1 MDDDIFECL
10 PDDMKPIVETVEISD
25 SAFLRIDRFLYHD
38 EDVVHLNIYTEGKQ
52 SAMALKEFLMVLIES
67 EETEVGQDQLYN
79 EDDTLS
85 EVWKTSVMVIKSTKG
100 LNALVGEEE

>member
-10 PDDMKPIVETVEISD
+10 PDDMKPIVETEEIAD
-25 SAFLRIDRFLYHD
+25 SAVVRIDRFLYHD

-52 SAMALKEFLMVLIES
+52 SAMALREFLMILIES
-67 EETEVGQDQLYN
+67 EDTEVGQDQLYN

-85 EVWKTSVMVIKSTKG
+85 EVWKTSVTVIKSTKE
-100 LNALVGEEE
+100 A

>member
-10 PDDMKPIVETVEISD
+10 PDDMKPLVETVEID
-25 SAFLRIDRFLYHD
+25 GSAIVRIDRFLYHD

-52 SAMALKEFLMVLIES
+52 SAMALKEFLMILIES
-67 EETEVGQDQLYN
+67 EDTEVGQDQLYN

-85 EVWKTSVMVIKSTKG
+85 EVWKTSVTVIKSTKE
-100 LNALVGEEE
+100 A